1 MASSSFSEMNK
12 REKAIILLE
21 LVRIHEEKNKKT
33 CSCWVK
39 TWRNENKQAKQ
50 SCFHQLMNELRLSD
64 AEGYRGYIRMVT
76 NTFQSILRMITSII
90 AKEDTHL
97 RGSFSPGE
105 HLSLTL
111 RYLATGEMFRSLAH
125 QFRVAHNSISV
136 IIPEVLDA
144 IYQSYKSEYLRVP
157 STVCE
162 WEDIAREFDEMWQF
176 PHCLGAIDG
185 KHVQIICPK
194 QSGSAYYNY
203 KGFYS
208 VVMMSIV
215 RADLSFIYVDAGTNG
230 RQSDS
235 SIWNASNLKKAINDG
250 KLNFPPDSPLQ
261 SGGQPIPYLFVTDE
275 GIGMSSRVM
284 RPYPMKQ
291 LTAEKSIFNYRLS
304 RATRVVENA
313 FGILTSVWRVFSTV
327 ILLSPDKAAKIILTC
342 CVLHNMLRER
352 KIKSYL
358 TVATS
363 DNFGEQHQQFTPLE
377 SSRNLNPSTAMAKAI
392 RDESKTYFNTVGQ
405 VEWQ

>member
-1 MASSSFSEMNK
+1 MHHNCLPTNTWK
-12 REKAIILLE
+12 Q
-21 LVRIHEEKNKKT
+21 NKKLIST
-33 CSCWVK
+33 DKCPVCQLPETLNHAFLQCEHTKKVWEFLEK
-39 TWRNENKQAKQ
+39 FNNIQKPCNEN
-50 SCFHQLMNELRLSD
+50 ELKWLHN
-64 AEGYRGYIRMVT
+64 IH
-76 NTFQSILRMITSII
+76 N
-90 AKEDTHL
+90 KE
-97 RGSFSPGE
+97 
-105 HLSLTL
+105 
-111 RYLATGEMFRSLAH
+111 
-125 QFRVAHNSISV
+125 
-136 IIPEVLDA
+136 
-144 IYQSYKSEYLRVP
+144 VP

-203 KGFYS
+203 KGIYS
-208 VVMMSIV
+208 VVMMAIV

-235 SIWNASNLKKAINDG
+235 SIWNASNLKKAIDDG

-261 SGGQPIPYLFVTDE
+261 SGGQPIPYVFVTDE

-304 RATRVVENA
+304 RARRVVENA
-313 FGILTSVWRVFSTV
+313 FGVLSSVWRVFSTV

-358 TVATS
+358 TATTS
-363 DNFGEQHQQFTPLE
+363 ANFEEQHQQFTPLE
-377 SSRNLNPSTAMAKAI
+377 NSRNLNPSTTAAKAI
-392 RDESKTYFNTVGQ
+392 RDELKTYFNTVGQ